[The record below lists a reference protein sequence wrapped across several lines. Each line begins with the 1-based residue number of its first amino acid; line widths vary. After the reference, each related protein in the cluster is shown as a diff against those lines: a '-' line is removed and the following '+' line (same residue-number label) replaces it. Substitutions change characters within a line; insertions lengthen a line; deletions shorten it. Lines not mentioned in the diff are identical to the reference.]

1 MIIDRL
7 VSLILGGDMG
17 GLIVLLIA
25 WLIIGGLV
33 GALAGKVAKSE
44 PPFGLAVDILA
55 SIVTELAIGAGA
67 WLICP
72 RLGIYGIPRL
82 LISTIGDP
90 LFAALIVLWILRRVK
105 A

>member
-1 MIIDRL
+1 
-7 VSLILGGDMG
+7 MG

-33 GALAGKVAKSE
+33 GAFAGKVAKSE
-44 PPFGLAVDILA
+44 PPFGLTVDLIA
-55 SIVTELAIGAGA
+55 SIVTEVSIGATA
-67 WLICP
+67 WFICP
-72 RLGIYGIPRL
+72 LLSIDGIPRL

-90 LFAALIVLWILRRVK
+90 LLAALIVLWILRRVK

>member
-1 MIIDRL
+1 
-7 VSLILGGDMG
+7 MG
-17 GLIVLLIA
+17 GLIALLIA

-33 GALAGKVAKSE
+33 GTFAGKVAKSE
-44 PPFGLAVDILA
+44 PPFGLTVDILA
-55 SIVTELAIGAGA
+55 SVVTESVIGAAA
-67 WLICP
+67 WFICP
-72 RLGIYGIPRL
+72 LLGIDGILRL